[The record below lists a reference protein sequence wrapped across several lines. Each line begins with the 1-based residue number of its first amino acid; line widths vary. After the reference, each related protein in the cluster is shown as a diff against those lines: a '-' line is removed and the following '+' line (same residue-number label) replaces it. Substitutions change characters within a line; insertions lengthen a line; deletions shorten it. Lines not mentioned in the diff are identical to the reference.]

1 MSKKNVP
8 AIHVQQ
14 PSISG
19 NPAGG
24 TSPPRPPTKQVP
36 ATSPRAAATVGMVD
50 NLAASRV
57 NYGTSASHATVQAEL
72 AERVEFN
79 DRSIFEQL
87 EIDKVDPR
95 IVQECSKTLQM
106 KSEADIAFLKDLVRG
121 ADKVDPKVLEYEAIA
136 EQGHPDPKDMAPE
149 DRKSSREKKMYDP
162 LERIFGH
169 IQAASLANSNAS
181 VEKPESEGFNRV
193 FRRQSAALTPDQD
206 HTLGFPHFI
215 PDFTLIRKANWDR
228 KEVRTRWRDRDGFI
242 EVKPSARQHPYPA
255 KEGDPARPLLTQ
267 TANYARLHLSARP
280 FCAFSVSIMIFGNDF
295 CVCIF
300 DRTGGRVSPKFNM
313 WADLDTFIRVIW
325 SMTRRLTD
333 VQLGRD
339 PSVSP
344 APPDLQS
351 SWDHPA
357 WIINPV
363 GSDPRRWCT
372 VGAPIWSSLSLFGR
386 GTFVWY
392 VREFSPTGELSGPV
406 MILKSAWRSSQRD
419 PESSIYQTVRG
430 SHPGLAKFV
439 VGADVVP
446 FPGSLEK
453 VTTHYLRQHPF
464 KSDDKTKVL
473 HRIVIGTTGKPIWM
487 YDTEEQLI
495 DGLISALEAHK
506 FLWDQ
511 KILHRDI
518 SAGNV
523 LLSHYPEEVGAVGFI
538 TDLDLARMEPD
549 AELKSTETVHATSE
563 YGRYPQRLQGPMT
576 RTRIRF
582 GTQRGDVITGT
593 LQFMSR
599 HLLEAII
606 YQETTVSTAA
616 DDVESFFWVL
626 VYAIFRKLLAAPT
639 DDIEKK
645 QVLTHFRNTFG
656 RTSVPEILAAR
667 GAAFHDGIFKQA
679 TYCEMVSY
687 PLRQLLLEYRII
699 LSGLVPTIPLSRRAG
714 GTGSYGGSASTGG
727 RIIDE
732 ASVAGSARY
741 NRFFSHEGMIE
752 LLKETRLD
760 LQMHPEGGEGGV
772 KA

>member
-1 MSKKNVP
+1 
-8 AIHVQQ
+8 
-14 PSISG
+14 
-19 NPAGG
+19 
-24 TSPPRPPTKQVP
+24 
-36 ATSPRAAATVGMVD
+36 MVD

-95 IVQECSKTLQM
+95 IVQECSKTLQT

-121 ADKVDPKVLEYEAIA
+121 ADKVNPKDLEYEAIA
-136 EQGHPDPKDMAPE
+136 EQGHPDPKDISPE
-149 DRKSSREKKMYDP
+149 DRKSRRERKMYDP

-169 IQAASLANSNAS
+169 IQAASLANLNAS

-242 EVKPSARQHPYPA
+242 EVKPSGRQHPYPA

-300 DRTGGRVSPKFNM
+300 DRAGGRISPKFNM

-392 VREFSPTGELSGPV
+392 VRELSATGELSGPV

-453 VTTHYLRQHPF
+453 VTTHYLRQLPL
-464 KSDDKTKVL
+464 KSDDKTKIL

-523 LLSHYPEEVGAVGFI
+523 LLSDYPEEVGA
-538 TDLDLARMEPD
+538 
-549 AELKSTETVHATSE
+549 STETVHATSE
-563 YGRYPQRLQGPMT
+563 YGRYPQRLQGTMT
-576 RTRIRF
+576 RTHIRF

-599 HLLEAII
+599 HLLEAVH

-616 DDVESFFWVL
+616 DDVESLFWVL
-626 VYAIFRKLLAAPT
+626 VYAVFRKLLAAPT
-639 DDIEKK
+639 ADVEKE

-656 RTSVPEILAAR
+656 RTSVLEILTAR
-667 GAAFHDGIFKQA
+667 SEAFHDGIYKQA
-679 TYCEMVSY
+679 TYCRMVSY
-687 PLRQLLLEYRII
+687 PMRRLLLKYRVV
-699 LSGLVPTIPLSRRAG
+699 LSSLVPTIPLDKRADG
-714 GTGSYGGSASTGG
+714 SDIFDDPKGTLLD
-727 RIIDE
+727 RIPNGALTSD
-732 ASVAGSARY
+732 Y
-741 NRFFSHEGMIE
+741 DYLFSHEGMIKA
-752 LLKETRLD
+752 LKETRQY
-760 LQMHPEGGEGGV
+760 LQDRRERGEIGPQV
-772 KA
+772 

>member
-57 NYGTSASHATVQAEL
+57 NYGTSVSHATVQAEL

-95 IVQECSKTLQM
+95 IVQECSNTLQM
-106 KSEADIAFLKDLVRG
+106 KSANDIARLIQLARA
-121 ADKVDPKVLEYEAIA
+121 ADEVDPKELEHEAIA
-136 EQGHPDPKDMAPE
+136 EQGHPDPKDLALP
-149 DRKSSREKKMYDP
+149 DRKSRREREMYNP
-162 LERIFGH
+162 LERIFCH
-169 IQAASLANSNAS
+169 IQAASLPNAS
-181 VEKPESEGFNRV
+181 EKESERAFNRV
-193 FRRQSAALTPDQD
+193 FRQQAAALTPDQD
-206 HTLGFPHFI
+206 HTLGFPRFI
-215 PDFTLIRKANWDR
+215 PDFTLIRTPNWGK

-242 EVKPSARQHPYPA
+242 EIKSSTHQHPYPA
-255 KEGDPARPLLTQ
+255 KEGDPARPILTQ

-300 DRTGGRVSPKFNM
+300 DRAGGRISPKFNM
-313 WADLDTFIRVIW
+313 WTDLDTFIRVIW

-344 APPDLQS
+344 APPDLQAS
-351 SWDHPA
+351 RDHPA
-357 WIINPV
+357 WIIDPV

-453 VTTHYLRQHPF
+453 VTTHYLRQRPL
-464 KSDDKTKVL
+464 KSDDKTKIL
-473 HRIVIGTTGKPIWM
+473 HRVVIGTVGKPIWM

-518 SAGNV
+518 SAGNI
-523 LLSHYPEEVGAVGFI
+523 LLSDHPEEVGAAGFI
-538 TDLDLARMEPD
+538 TDLDLAWMEPD

-563 YGRYPQRLQGPMT
+563 YGRYPQRLRGAMT
-576 RTRIRF
+576 RTHIRF

-593 LQFMSR
+593 MQFMSR
-599 HLLEAII
+599 RLLRSIEMKDTSVVPT
-606 YQETTVSTAA
+606 EV

-626 VYAIFRKLLAAPT
+626 LYAVLRKMVAQSRSGT
-639 DDIEKK
+639 EKK
-645 QVLTHFRNTFG
+645 QLMDQFRNGFG
-656 RTSVPEILAAR
+656 GTSVTNILGSRITAGFYDVVA
-667 GAAFHDGIFKQA
+667 GWEVYFQA
-679 TYCEMVSY
+679 VSY
-687 PLRQLLLEYRII
+687 PLRRLLYMYRLLL
-699 LSGLVPTIPLSRRAG
+699 SSAIPSPERPG
-714 GTGSYGGSASTGG
+714 SSDVFNTPKGTFLDSIPRDSWKQSHD
-727 RIIDE
+727 RL
-732 ASVAGSARY
+732 
-741 NRFFSHEGMIE
+741 FSHEGMMRV
-752 LLKETRLD
+752 LKET
-760 LQMHPEGGEGGV
+760 LQHIQSLQEREEQGS
-772 KA
+772 

>member
-14 PSISG
+14 PSISS
-19 NPAGG
+19 NPAAG
-24 TSPPRPPTKQVP
+24 TSPPRPPTIPVP
-36 ATSPRAAATVGMVD
+36 ATSPRAPATVGMLD

-57 NYGTSASHATVQAEL
+57 NYGTSVSHGAVQAEL
-72 AERVEFN
+72 AGRMEFN
-79 DRSIFEQL
+79 DRSILEQL

-95 IVQECSKTLQM
+95 IVQECSETLQV
-106 KSEADIAFLKDLVRG
+106 KLAADITRLKDLARN
-121 ADKVDPKVLEYEAIA
+121 ADKVDPEELEGEAA
-136 EQGHPDPKDMAPE
+136 TEHGDTDPKDLAPE
-149 DRKSSREKKMYDP
+149 DRKSRREKEMYGP
-162 LERIFGH
+162 LGRIFSH
-169 IQAASLANSNAS
+169 IQATSLPGNLNAS
-181 VEKPESEGFNRV
+181 AKQPTSEGFNRV
-193 FRRQSAALTPDQD
+193 FRRQTAALKPDQD

-215 PDFTLIRKANWDR
+215 PDFTLIWKANWDR
-228 KEVRTRWRDRDGFI
+228 REVRTRWRDRDGFI
-242 EVKPSARQHPYPA
+242 EIKPSRRQHPYPA

-295 CVCIF
+295 CVCMF
-300 DRTGGRVSPKFNM
+300 DRAGGRISPKFNM

-339 PSVSP
+339 PSVSL
-344 APPDLQS
+344 APPGLQTF
-351 SWDHPA
+351 WDHPA

-363 GSDPRRWCT
+363 GSDLRHWCT

-392 VREFSPTGELSGPV
+392 VREVSAAGELVGPV

-419 PESSIYQTVRG
+419 PESFIYQSVRG
-430 SHPGLAKFV
+430 SHPGLAKYV

-446 FPGSLEK
+446 FPGSSEK
-453 VTTHYLRQHPF
+453 VTTHFLRDRPL
-464 KSDDKTKVL
+464 KPDDKTKIL
-473 HRIVIGTTGKPIWM
+473 HRIVIGTTGRPIWM
-487 YDTEEQLI
+487 YETEEQLL

-523 LLSHYPEEVGAVGFI
+523 LLSDHPEEVGAAGFI
-538 TDLDLARMEPD
+538 TDLDIARMEPD
-549 AELKSTETVHATSE
+549 AELKSTETVYATPE

-599 HLLEAII
+599 RLLEAAH
-606 YQETTVSTAA
+606 YQEITASTAA

-626 VYAIFRKLLAAPT
+626 VYAVFRKLLAAPT
-639 DDIEKK
+639 TDVEEK

-656 RTSVPEILAAR
+656 RTSVPEILTAR
-667 GAAFHDGIFKQA
+667 STPFHDGIYKQA

-687 PLRQLLLEYRII
+687 PLRLLLSEYC
-699 LSGLVPTIPLSRRAG
+699 LVLPGFVTAAMLPRGSNVPSSYPAPERSRLNLKLRNALRE
-714 GTGSYGGSASTGG
+714 S
-727 RIIDE
+727 REDL
-732 ASVAGSARY
+732 
-741 NRFFSHEGMIE
+741 FSHDGMIAALKQTRQDIQEQREGRE
-752 LLKETRLD
+752 LGS
-760 LQMHPEGGEGGV
+760 Q
-772 KA
+772 A